1 MAGMTG
7 ASPAVAL
14 FVAAALPHPAATPS
28 ASAPAAS
35 ANQTERTKEQWFK

>member
-1 MAGMTG
+1 MIGMTG

-14 FVAAALPHPAATPS
+14 FVAVVPPHPAVRPS